1 MREVQCTVQL
11 ASRCGSPPSAEA
23 NVSPQPLQHDS
34 FIPARPAA
42 IIPTSRQAPRRSKRP
57 FLYDLR
63 IVICLASRAPECQG
77 NHFLHAP
84 VSAMLEAGVWPC
96 FPGRYNQLC
105 CFVFVSCVF
114 CRWKSCAGR
123 GYWGRMQDAV
133 RVLRPGRAMHREVCR
148 CAEADMHAYG
158 GFLRLRV

>member
-123 GYWGRMQDAV
+123 GNSGRCRMQYGCCGQGEQCIA
-133 RVLRPGRAMHREVCR
+133 RLSLGRGRHV
-148 CAEADMHAYG
+148 
-158 GFLRLRV
+158 RLRYGAS